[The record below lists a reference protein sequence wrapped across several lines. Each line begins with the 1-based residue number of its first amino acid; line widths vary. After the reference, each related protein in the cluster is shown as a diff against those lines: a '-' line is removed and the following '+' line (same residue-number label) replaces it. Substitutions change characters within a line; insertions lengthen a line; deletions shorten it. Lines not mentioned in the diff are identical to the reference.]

1 MTANAAYMGLL
12 YGSAIAVKIPARSQR
27 YVCWAQG
34 QMRYLL
40 GDVVTSFLVGFTP
53 KGGSGYTHAH
63 DRGASCPNPPAVC
76 NAITGLYNPKVHLW
90 RTDSQLHV
98 PVLQSTGEGISVCS
112 SVSTH
117 VLAAAPSLLH

>member
-12 YGSAIAVKIPARSQR
+12 YGSAIAVTIPAKSQR

-76 NAITGLYNPKVHLW
+76 NAITGLYNPKVHL
-90 RTDSQLHV
+90 RPTDSFLNA
-98 PVLQSTGEGISVCS
+98 PVSQSTGGGSFACRRV
-112 SVSTH
+112 
-117 VLAAAPSLLH
+117 